1 MRFMTDVHLIPALE
15 DRALGCLV
23 GLAVGNVLGLSVE
36 SRSREDVRS
45 RLGASGPFTRLP
57 IQEMNREWDDDLA
70 MAMALSET
78 LLHLG
83 PEAEHLD
90 TAAILEAYLAWLRT
104 GSRGIGSLTREVLI
118 KALAGEPNAAERVWK
133 IRSDRGQ
140 PPLGNGAAM
149 RIAPLGV
156 AFAGQPPRIT
166 HLAAEDAALTHW
178 DPICRQTAGLIA
190 LLAAALVRGE
200 GAPLT
205 FARSHIG
212 SLLPEISEAYH
223 PLSLEQLAD
232 QRIDRW
238 DMGSTLVALQVAVSV
253 LASGLPYAEA
263 LPWVIRQGGDTD
275 TNGAIVGALLGARDG
290 IAAIPQE
297 WRDCVAEEDRILHMG
312 RGLLVRTGLTLATK
326 QP

>member
-1 MRFMTDVHLIPALE
+1 MTDVHLIPAVE

-36 SRSREDVRS
+36 SRSREDVHS
-45 RLGASGPFTRLP
+45 RLGASGPFFRLP
-57 IQEMNREWDDDLA
+57 TQERNREWDDDLA

-78 LLHLG
+78 LLDLG
-83 PEAEHLD
+83 SEVEHLD

-118 KALAGEPNAAERVWK
+118 KALAGEPDAAERVWK
-133 IRSDRGQ
+133 VRSDRGQ
-140 PPLGNGAAM
+140 PPLGNGATM

-156 AFAGQPPRIT
+156 AFAGEPQKL
-166 HLAAEDAALTHW
+166 HQLAAEDAAITHF
-178 DPICRQTAGLIA
+178 DPICRQTAALIA
-190 LLAAALVRGE
+190 LLTAALVRGE
-200 GAPLT
+200 RAPLS
-205 FARSHIG
+205 FARAHAEP
-212 SLLPEISEAYH
+212 LLPEITAAYN
-223 PLSLEQLAD
+223 PLSLDRLAE

-253 LASGLPYAEA
+253 LASGLPYSEA

-312 RGLLVRTGLTLATK
+312 RQLFLRSGLVPAMER
-326 QP
+326 P

>member
-1 MRFMTDVHLIPALE
+1 MTDARLVPALE
-15 DRALGCLV
+15 DRAIGCLV

-57 IQEMNREWDDDLA
+57 IQERNREWDDDLA

-78 LLHLG
+78 LVHLE

-90 TAAILEAYLAWLRT
+90 TAAILMAYLAWLRT

-118 KALAGEPNAAERVWK
+118 KALAGEPDAAERVWK

-156 AFAGQPPRIT
+156 AFAGETQKIPQ
-166 HLAAEDAALTHW
+166 LAAEDAALTHF
-178 DPICRQTAGLIA
+178 DPICRQTASLIA
-190 LLAAALVRGE
+190 LLTASLVRGE
-200 GAPLT
+200 VDPLT

-212 SLLPEISEAYH
+212 SLLPEVSEAYH
-223 PLSLEQLAD
+223 PLSLDQLAE

-253 LASGLPYAEA
+253 LASGLPYAES

-290 IAAIPQE
+290 IATIPQE
-297 WRDCVAEEDRILHMG
+297 WRDCVAKEDRILDMG
-312 RGLLVRTGLTLATK
+312 RQLLGHSRLVVEPEPT
-326 QP
+326 

>member
-1 MRFMTDVHLIPALE
+1 MTDVHLIPAVE
-15 DRALGCLV
+15 DRAIGCLV

-45 RLGASGPFTRLP
+45 RLGASGPFIRLP
-57 IQEMNREWDDDLA
+57 IQERNREWDDDLA

-78 LLHLG
+78 LLHLE

-90 TAAILEAYLAWLRT
+90 SAAILEAYLAWLRT

-118 KALAGEPNAAERVWK
+118 KAQDGEPDTAERVWK

-140 PPLGNGAAM
+140 PPLGNGASM

-156 AFAGQPPRIT
+156 AFAAEPQKSPQ
-166 HLAAEDAALTHW
+166 LAAEDAAITHF

-190 LLAAALVRGE
+190 LLTAALVRSE
-200 GAPLT
+200 RAPLS
-205 FARSHIG
+205 FARSHAEP
-212 SLLPEISEAYH
+212 LLQEVTAAYN

-232 QRIDRW
+232 QRIDGW
-238 DMGSTLVALQVAVSV
+238 EMGSTLVALKVAVSV
-253 LASGLPYAEA
+253 MASGLSYAEA

-275 TNGAIVGALLGARDG
+275 TNGAIIGALLGARDG

-312 RGLLVRTGLTLATK
+312 RRLLLRSGLVPAVGR
-326 QP
+326 P